1 MHMSCMY
8 MYIYRAAIHVTYTHR
23 DAAIRSVIEAAYT
36 LTTYIDLES
45 ILDIVCPM
53 ASDHG

>member
-1 MHMSCMY
+1 MSCMY